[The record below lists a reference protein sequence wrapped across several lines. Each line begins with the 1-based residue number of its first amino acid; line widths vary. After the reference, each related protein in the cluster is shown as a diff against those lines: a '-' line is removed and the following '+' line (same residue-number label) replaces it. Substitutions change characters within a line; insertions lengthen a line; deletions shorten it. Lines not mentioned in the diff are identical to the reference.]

1 MEHEHVLLPVPF
13 AVVTAAGRVSE
24 FKFEKER
31 RESFGSRSVGRESSN
46 EDFEEV
52 RVWAWARVPLVGE
65 VEEVQG
71 PDLGREARPVSR

>member
-52 RVWAWARVPLVGE
+52 RVWAWARVPL
-65 VEEVQG
+65 EEVQG